1 MRPDRRGKTGH
12 EDRLDQQ
19 VSGGQ
24 TGMREDRRGKTG
36 QEDRLGQQDGGGQ
49 TRMRPDRIGKSG
61 QKETGQSRT
70 RQSCLFFK

>member
-1 MRPDRRGKTGH
+1 MRA
-12 EDRLDQQ
+12 
-19 VSGGQ
+19 
-24 TGMREDRRGKTG
+24 DRRGKTG
-36 QEDRLGQQDGGGQ
+36 QEDRLSQQDRGGQ